1 MARTPRLDVG
11 GNYYHIINRAN
22 ARLQIF
28 NNKEDYE
35 LFEDVLHDAWD
46 IYQSNILA
54 YCVMPNHF
62 HIVIKTSLDGEMSQF
77 MKWFT
82 QTHAS
87 RWHAKNK
94 THGSG
99 SLYQGR
105 YKSFII
111 QDNQYLFTVLRY
123 VERNPLAAKLVT
135 NPLDWKYSSVY
146 RRYKGKED
154 QKKLLTQWV
163 IEEPSNYLDILTQ
176 PMSLKE
182 IERLEQ
188 SENKSTPYGDETY
201 VIDTIEKYGLKTT
214 TRNSGRPKIIL

>member
-1 MARTPRLDVG
+1 MPRIPRLDIG
-11 GNYYHIINRAN
+11 QNYYHIINRAN

-28 NNKEDYE
+28 NNEEDYE
-35 LFEDVLHDAWD
+35 LFEEVLQDAWD
-46 IYQSNILA
+46 IYQPNILA

-62 HIVIKTSLDGEMSQF
+62 HVVIKTKEDGEMSQF

-111 QDNQYLFTVLRY
+111 QDDQHLFTVLRY

-135 NPLDWKYSSVY
+135 KPLNWKYSSVY
-146 RRYKGKED
+146 RRYEGSVE
-154 QKKLLTQWV
+154 QKKLLSSWA
-163 IEEPSNYLDILTQ
+163 IEEPDNYLDILTQ
-176 PMSLKE
+176 PMTPKE

-188 SENKSTPYGDETY
+188 SETKSTPYGDEEY
-201 VIDTIEKYGLKTT
+201 VLNTIEQYGLKATA
-214 TRNSGRPKIIL
+214 RNSGRPKIVL

>member
-1 MARTPRLDVG
+1 MARTPRLDIG
-11 GNYYHIINRAN
+11 ENYYHIINRAN

-28 NNKEDYE
+28 NSKEDYE
-35 LFEDVLHDAWD
+35 LFEEVLQDAWD

-62 HIVIKTSLDGEMSQF
+62 HIVIKTKQDGEMSQL

-111 QDNQYLFTVLRY
+111 QDDLHLLTVLRY
-123 VERNPLAAKLVT
+123 VERNPLTAKLVT

-146 RRYKGKED
+146 RRYNGKEE
-154 QKKLLTQWV
+154 QKKLLSPWV
-163 IEEPSNYLDILTQ
+163 IEEPSDYLDLLTQ
-176 PMSLKE
+176 PMSPKE
-182 IERLEQ
+182 IEKLEG
-188 SENKSTPYGDETY
+188 SEQKSTPYGDEEY
-201 VIDTIEKYGLKTT
+201 VLDTVERYGLLAS
-214 TRNSGRPKIIL
+214 TRNSGRPKTIL

>member
-1 MARTPRLDVG
+1 MPRIPRLDIG
-11 GNYYHIINRAN
+11 GNYYHIVNRAN

-28 NNKEDYE
+28 NNEEDYE
-35 LFEDVLHDAWD
+35 LFEGVLQDAWD
-46 IYQSNILA
+46 IYQPNILA

-62 HIVIKTSLDGEMSQF
+62 HIVIKTKEDGQMSLF

-111 QDNQYLFTVLRY
+111 QDDQHLFTVLRY
-123 VERNPLAAKLVT
+123 VERNPVTAKLVT
-135 NPLDWKYSSVY
+135 KPLNWKYSSVY
-146 RRYKGKED
+146 RRYEGDTEK
-154 QKKLLTQWV
+154 KKLLTPWA
-163 IEEPSNYLDILTQ
+163 IEEPVDYLDILTQ
-176 PMSLKE
+176 PMTAKE
-182 IERLEQ
+182 IDRLEQ
-188 SENKSTPYGDETY
+188 SERKSTPYGDEEY
-201 VIDTIEKYGLKTT
+201 VLSAIEQYGLKAT
-214 TRNSGRPKIIL
+214 TRNSGRPKMIL